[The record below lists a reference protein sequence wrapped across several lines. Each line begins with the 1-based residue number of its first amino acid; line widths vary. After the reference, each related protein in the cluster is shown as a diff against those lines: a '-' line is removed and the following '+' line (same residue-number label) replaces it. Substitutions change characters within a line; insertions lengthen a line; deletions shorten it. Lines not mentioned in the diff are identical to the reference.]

1 MSPRLSIAPIPP
13 SFPAGIVVMIR
24 PVGPGFLL
32 RLTDDEQKRAE
43 WKRFLAD
50 LRMARDLAA

>member
-13 SFPAGIVVMIR
+13 SFPAGIVVTIR

-32 RLTDDEQKRAE
+32 RLTD
-43 WKRFLAD
+43 
-50 LRMARDLAA
+50 